1 MSSMFTGTVTGVV
14 VCGNNSSLMPLDGE
28 PSLPECGISG
38 GFSVS
43 LVQDNGV
50 DMAGEITVP
59 SHFVIDDVGTILAG
73 TWTLDSDADGE
84 TAGTST
90 EVQAK

>member
-1 MSSMFTGTVTGVV
+1 MSSMFIATVTVVV
-14 VCGNNSSLMPLDGE
+14 VCGNNSSLMPPDGE
-28 PSLPECGISG
+28 PSLPECGTSG

-43 LVQDNGV
+43 LLVQDDGM

-59 SHFVIDDVGTILAG
+59 SHIVMDDDVTILAG
-73 TWTLDSDADGE
+73 TQTLDSDTDGE

-90 EVQAK
+90 EV